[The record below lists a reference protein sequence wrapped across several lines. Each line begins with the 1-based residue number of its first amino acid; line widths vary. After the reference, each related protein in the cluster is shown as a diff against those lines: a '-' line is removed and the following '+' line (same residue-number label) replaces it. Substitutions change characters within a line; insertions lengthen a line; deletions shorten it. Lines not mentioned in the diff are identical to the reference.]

1 MKKKVETGKKSK
13 NVVVLGKENEPIEI
27 PIEKKIWDWL
37 NQYGRRVVVAFA
49 VLVVAWAV
57 YLMGCA
63 WNRCRVR
70 KHLEDYSAKNSLQE
84 RVSWAEEKQ
93 PCALKNLQGF
103 TFLENAHNYM
113 ETGDFGKAVVYFNKA
128 IENLKISP
136 LKEQALAG
144 VAYAYLQNAQ
154 PDMAKKMFLE
164 LYKCKS
170 KYLRAQALFA
180 LCSIAM
186 QEGDRATF
194 EKYKERLREYD
205 EGVGFLQKLDIFES
219 VK

>member
-1 MKKKVETGKKSK
+1 MKKKVKTGEKAK
-13 NVVVLGKENEPIEI
+13 NVVVFGEENEVVDV

-37 NQYGRRVVVAFA
+37 NQYGRTVAIVFA
-49 VLVVAWAV
+49 VLITVWAV
-57 YLMGCA
+57 YLIGCA
-63 WNRCRVR
+63 WNRHAIR
-70 KHLEDYSAKNSLQE
+70 KHLGDYSAKNSLQE
-84 RVSWAEEKQ
+84 RVAWAEEKQ

-103 TFLENAHNYM
+103 VFLENAHNYTEM
-113 ETGDFGKAVVYFNKA
+113 GDFGKVIVYFNKA
-128 IENLKISP
+128 IEFLKISP
-136 LKEQALAG
+136 LREQALAG

-186 QEGDRATF
+186 QEGDEATF
-194 EKYKERLREYD
+194 KKYKERLQEYD
-205 EGVGFLQKLDIFES
+205 EGVGFLQKLDMFES

>member
-1 MKKKVETGKKSK
+1 MKKKVETGKKLK
-13 NVVVLGKENEPIEI
+13 NVVAFEQENEVVEI

-37 NQYGRRVVVAFA
+37 NQYGRTVAVAFA
-49 VLVVAWAV
+49 VLVMVWAI
-57 YLMGCA
+57 YLIGCA
-63 WNRCRVR
+63 WNRHTVR
-70 KHLEDYSAKNSLQE
+70 KHLEDYSNRNSLQE
-84 RVSWAEEKQ
+84 RVVWAEEKQ

-103 TFLENAHNYM
+103 VFLENAYNYVDDS
-113 ETGDFGKAVVYFNKA
+113 DFGKAVVYFNKA
-128 IENLKISP
+128 VECLKISP

-144 VAYAYLQNAQ
+144 VAYAYWQNTQ

-186 QEGDRATF
+186 QEGDEASF
-194 EKYKERLREYD
+194 KKYKERLQEYD
-205 EGVGFLQKLDIFES
+205 EGVGFLQKLEVFES

>member
-1 MKKKVETGKKSK
+1 MKKKVEVSKKSK
-13 NVVVLGKENEPIEI
+13 NVMVFGEENEVVEVPV
-27 PIEKKIWDWL
+27 EKKIWDWL
-37 NQYGRRVVVAFA
+37 NQYGRSVAIAFG
-49 VLVVAWAV
+49 VLVIIWAI

-63 WNRCRVR
+63 WNRHTIR
-70 KHLEDYSAKNSLQE
+70 KHLEAYSTKNSLQE
-84 RVSWAEEKQ
+84 RVAWAEGKQ

-103 TFLENAHNYM
+103 TFLENAYGYVDN
-113 ETGDFGKAVVYFNKA
+113 GDFGKAIVYFNKA
-128 IENLKISP
+128 IECLKISP
-136 LKEQALAG
+136 LKEQALTG

-154 PDMAKKMFLE
+154 PDMAKKLFLE

-186 QEGDRATF
+186 QEGDEATF
-194 EKYKERLREYD
+194 RKYKERLQEYD

>member
-13 NVVVLGKENEPIEI
+13 NVVVFGKEDEVVDVPV
-27 PIEKKIWDWL
+27 EKKIWDWL
-37 NQYGRRVVVAFA
+37 NQYGRNLGIAFA
-49 VLVVAWAV
+49 VLVIAWAI
-57 YLMGCA
+57 YLVGCA
-63 WNRCRVR
+63 WNRHTVR
-70 KHLEDYSAKNSLQE
+70 NHLEDYSTKNSLQE
-84 RVSWAEEKQ
+84 RVAWAESKQ

-103 TFLENAHNYM
+103 VFLENAHQYM
-113 ETGDFGKAVVYFNKA
+113 ESGDYGKSVVYFNKA
-128 IENLKISP
+128 IELLKISP

-144 VAYAYLQNAQ
+144 LAYAYLQNAQ
-154 PDMAKKMFLE
+154 PDMAKKIFLE

-186 QEGDRATF
+186 QEGDSATF
-194 EKYKERLREYD
+194 EKYKERLQEYD
-205 EGVGFLQKLDIFES
+205 EGVGFLQKLEIFES

>member
-1 MKKKVETGKKSK
+1 MKKKVEAGKKSK
-13 NVVVLGKENEPIEI
+13 KVVITEEGNEVVDI

-37 NQYGRRVVVAFA
+37 NQYGRTVAIAFA
-49 VLVVAWAV
+49 ILVVAWAV
-57 YLMGCA
+57 YLIGCA
-63 WNRCRVR
+63 WNRHIVR
-70 KHLEDYSAKNSLQE
+70 KHLDDYNAKSSLQD
-84 RVSWAEEKQ
+84 RVAWAEGKQ

-103 TFLENAHNYM
+103 VFLENAYGYM
-113 ETGDFGKAVVYFNKA
+113 DSNDFGKAVVYFNRA
-128 IENLKISP
+128 IECLKISP

-144 VAYAYLQNAQ
+144 VAYAYLQDAQ
-154 PDMAKKMFLE
+154 TDIAKKMFLE

-186 QEGDRATF
+186 QEGDEATF
-194 EKYKERLREYD
+194 KKYKERLQEYD